1 MDNIEDILPLRFVTI
16 LDAAEFTG
24 LSASFIRSLAS
35 KGLVPSK
42 RIGKRMYLVDV
53 EVLVKEEYL
62 KDPNSRRR
70 CYRRGNSPVVKLQK
84 EQGNV

>member
-1 MDNIEDILPLRFVTI
+1 MADIEDTLPLRFVTI

-35 KGLVPSK
+35 RGLVPSK
-42 RIGKRMYLVDV
+42 RVGKRMYLVDV

-70 CYRRGNSPVVKLQK
+70 CYRRGNKPEVVEQK
-84 EQGNV
+84 EQ